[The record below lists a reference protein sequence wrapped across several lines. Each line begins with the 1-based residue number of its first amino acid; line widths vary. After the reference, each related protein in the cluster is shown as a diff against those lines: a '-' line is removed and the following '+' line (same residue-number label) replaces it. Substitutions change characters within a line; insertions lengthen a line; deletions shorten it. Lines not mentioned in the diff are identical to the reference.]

1 LTEQNLTNYST
12 NMDAEI
18 NSLEIKLGAL
28 LTQYRTL
35 QMENQRLRQHVAVV
49 NDQNKQLKDRVEQAS
64 ERLAVLLDNLP
75 EDA

>member
-1 LTEQNLTNYST
+1 MTEQNLTNYST